1 MRIAGAAR
9 IETAT
14 GPEPGTQQQLVPADH
29 PQQDLAQGWHRCVID
44 FQCLSRLARKSL
56 ELAVRAASRAETVAS
71 TGGGECWVNRHE
83 SCLRALIRL
92 PAPALPRASVANLSR
107 N

>member
-1 MRIAGAAR
+1 MRIAGAAG

-56 ELAVRAASRAETVAS
+56 ELALRAASRAETVTS
-71 TGGGECWVNRHE
+71 TGGGG
-83 SCLRALIRL
+83 CLVKRMGSRGRRFVGFRGA
-92 PAPALPRASVANLSR
+92 ALPTILSAFLHPD
-107 N
+107 